1 LSCVKE
7 GEDVFYWFM
16 LSISIIAE
24 VIGTISIKFAGD
36 DAGPID
42 YLLLFSLVASSYY
55 FLSKA
60 IQGIPLGLAYAI
72 WEGLGLIMM
81 LISGYLFFNERIY
94 KEKFLACSIIIIGM
108 VMLNNGRIK
117 PSQKGE

>member
-1 LSCVKE
+1 M
-7 GEDVFYWFM
+7 FYWVM
-16 LSISIIAE
+16 LVISITAE

-36 DAGPID
+36 DAGPIE

-94 KEKFLACSIIIIGM
+94 NEKLFACCLIIIGI
-108 VMLNNGRIK
+108 VMLNNGRINA
-117 PSQKGE
+117 SQKGE

>member
-1 LSCVKE
+1 M
-7 GEDVFYWFM
+7 FYWFM
-16 LSISIIAE
+16 LFISITAE

-42 YLLLFSLVASSYY
+42 YLLLFSLVVSSYY

-81 LISGYLFFNERIY
+81 LIFGYLFFNERIY
-94 KEKFLACSIIIIGM
+94 TEKFLACSLIIIGM
-108 VMLNNGRIK
+108 VMLNNGRRNV
-117 PSQKGE
+117 SQKGE